1 MMRLSFPNGEHPDVV
16 VDQGQVRLGAA
27 PDNDIVIEGA
37 GIADHHACVAVDS
50 QRGIVLR
57 LYAAAHVNARPIQ
70 RLALLRLGD
79 VLSLGSLQVLV
90 KPDRDADIR
99 SDVPRDPPP
108 VDAGVHSAAAR
119 VVLRGVA
126 GPLFGRSFPLTT
138 PIVLGRGADADV
150 RLDDPSLAE
159 HHARLEHWS
168 DRIVLRDLGSS
179 EGSVVNG
186 VGVRDAVLHPGDQ
199 IALEHHRFVLEAPGL
214 PPRGSGGFTPTPGA
228 GRGITQTMQAV
239 GAQPGLADGGGA
251 PRARGRVGS
260 LIAVAVLIML
270 LLAALLF
277 YAPTLLP

>member
-1 MMRLSFPNGEHPDVV
+1 MRLSFPNGEHSDVV

-27 PDNDIVIEGA
+27 PDNDIVVTGA
-37 GIADHHACVAVDS
+37 GLADHHASLVVDA

-57 LYAAAHVNARPIQ
+57 LFAAAHVNARPIQ

-79 VLSLGSLQVLV
+79 VLSLGGLQVLV
-90 KPDRDADIR
+90 KPDRDTDIR
-99 SDVPRDPPP
+99 REVPRDPP
-108 VDAGVHSAAAR
+108 AAESGGQSAAAR

-126 GPLFGRSFPLTT
+126 GPLFGRSFPLTA
-138 PIVLGRGADADV
+138 PITLGRGADADV

-159 HHARLEHWS
+159 HHARLEPHA
-168 DRIVLRDLGSS
+168 DRVVLRDLGSS

-214 PPRGSGGFTPTPGA
+214 PPRGSGAFATTPGA

-239 GAQPGLADGGGA
+239 SIEPGHADGGGA
-251 PRARGRVGS
+251 QPARGRVGS

-277 YAPTLLP
+277 YAPTLLT